1 MPQSKRSE
9 VGKRRLFL
17 ENSDVKK
24 ALLGRNRELA
34 ALLAILQTATQSL
47 ETEKIL
53 NDTLDKSLE
62 ILDFDVGYIRTLDPE
77 KKNLIVRV
85 ARGLASPEFLS
96 TSFSLDS
103 PDPIVGKTVFKT
115 QKPYIGA
122 DIRKDPMFQARTME
136 KEGVISLAMVP
147 IVSKQRSMGFIAVG
161 SKKLH
166 KFTQREVRLLLAFS
180 SQLGS
185 ALENAQL
192 YDEVNKEKAY
202 IENLVD
208 NAGDAI
214 ISTDVED
221 RILTWNHGAEVI
233 FGYSKEETIGQSLT
247 ILLPS
252 HRAGELEE
260 IRDKVRLAGV
270 IRNLEVSRIRRD
282 GIIIEASLA
291 VSPIRDKDDNV
302 IGFLHLARDITEKKR
317 YEQRLKEL
325 DQMKSA
331 FVSNVSH
338 ELRTPLTAIKAS
350 ADNMLDRLLG
360 DLNEKQVGY
369 LTRIKSNSDRLAR
382 LINDL
387 LDLSTIEAGKINLRP
402 TNLPL
407 VTLVKEAAESLKP
420 VATEK
425 LINLNVVCAD
435 SGVIAW
441 ADRDKVIQVLMNLI
455 GNALKFTP
463 PRGQVTVAVKKNDV
477 AWMQISVTDT
487 GPGVPGEEV
496 NKVFGR
502 FYQIDRTGKGTGLG
516 LAISKALVEMH
527 GGKIWLESE
536 VGKGSTFCF
545 TLPAE
550 QPFQLE
556 SPATWGVGPRPS
568 EEACKNTKRDT

>member
-1 MPQSKRSE
+1 MAQSKRSE
-9 VGKRRLFL
+9 VNKRRPFL
-17 ENSDVKK
+17 ENSDVRK

-85 ARGLASPEFLS
+85 ARGLSSPEFLS
-96 TSFSLDS
+96 TSFPLDS

-115 QKPYIGA
+115 QKPYIGT

-136 KEGVISLAMVP
+136 KEGVISVAMIP
-147 IVSKQRSMGFIAVG
+147 IVSKQRSMGFLAVG

-166 KFTQREVRLLLAFS
+166 KFSEREVRLLLAFS

-233 FGYSKEETIGQSLT
+233 FGYSKEETIGRSLT

-252 HRAGELEE
+252 RRAEELVE
-260 IRDKVRLAGV
+260 IRDKVRLTGV
-270 IRNLEVSRIRRD
+270 IRNLEVRRIRKD
-282 GIIIEASLA
+282 GIVIETSLA

-317 YEQRLKEL
+317 YEHRLKEL

-360 DLNEKQVGY
+360 DLTEKQAGY

-402 TNLPL
+402 TNVPMI
-407 VTLVKEAAESLKP
+407 TLVKEAAESLRP
-420 VATEK
+420 AAIEK
-425 LINLNVVCAD
+425 LIDLKVVCAD
-435 SGVIAW
+435 PGLIAW
-441 ADRDKVIQVLMNLI
+441 ADRDKVIQVLINLI

-463 PRGQVTVAVKKNDV
+463 PRGTVTVAVTKND
-477 AWMQISVTDT
+477 ASWTQISVTDT
-487 GPGVPGEEV
+487 GPGIPVEEV

-502 FYQIDRTGKGTGLG
+502 FYQVDRTGKGTGLG
-516 LAISKALVEMH
+516 LTISKALVEMH
-527 GGKIWLESE
+527 GGKIWVESE
-536 VGKGSTFCF
+536 AGKGSTFYF

-550 QPFQLE
+550 QPFQIE
-556 SPATWGVGPRPS
+556 SLAT
-568 EEACKNTKRDT
+568 

>member
-1 MPQSKRSE
+1 MPQSKPSE
-9 VGKRRLFL
+9 AGKRKLFF

-24 ALLGRNRELA
+24 ALVGRNRELA

-85 ARGLASPEFLS
+85 ARGLSSPEFLS
-96 TSFSLDS
+96 TSFPLDS
-103 PDPIVGKTVFKT
+103 PDPIVGKIVFKT
-115 QKPYIGA
+115 QKPYIGS

-136 KEGVISLAMVP
+136 KEGVISVAMIP
-147 IVSKQRSMGFIAVG
+147 IVSKQRAMGFIAVG
-161 SKKLH
+161 SKKFH
-166 KFTQREVRLLLAFS
+166 KFTKREIRLLSAFS

-214 ISTDVED
+214 ISTDAED

-233 FGYSKEETIGQSLT
+233 FGYSKEETIGQSLA
-247 ILLPS
+247 ILLTS
-252 HRAGELEE
+252 RLKAELEE
-260 IRDKVRLAGV
+260 IRDKVRLTGV
-270 IRNLEVSRIRRD
+270 LRNLEVRRLRKD
-282 GIIIEASLA
+282 GIIIETSLA

-369 LTRIKSNSDRLAR
+369 LTRIKSNTDRLAR

-387 LDLSTIEAGKINLRP
+387 LDLSTIEAGKINLRLM
-402 TNLPL
+402 NLPL
-407 VTLVKEAAESLKP
+407 VALVREATESLRP

-425 LINLNVVCAD
+425 LIHLKVVSAD
-435 SGVIAW
+435 PGAIAW

-463 PRGQVTVAVKKNDV
+463 LRGKVTVAVTRNDP
-477 AWMQISVTDT
+477 AWMQISVADS
-487 GPGVPGEEV
+487 GPGIPVEEV
-496 NKVFGR
+496 NNVFGR
-502 FYQIDRTGKGTGLG
+502 FYQIDQAGKQKTQGTGLG

-527 GGKIWLESE
+527 GGKIWVESE
-536 VGKGSTFCF
+536 LGKGSAFCF

-556 SPATWGVGPRPS
+556 SPVT
-568 EEACKNTKRDT
+568 

>member
-1 MPQSKRSE
+1 MPQSKPSE
-9 VGKRRLFL
+9 AGKRKLFF

-24 ALLGRNRELA
+24 ALVGRNRELA

-85 ARGLASPEFLS
+85 ARGLSSPEFLS
-96 TSFSLDS
+96 TSFPLDS
-103 PDPIVGKTVFKT
+103 PDPIVGKMVFKT
-115 QKPYIGA
+115 QKPYVSS
-122 DIRKDPMFQARTME
+122 DIRKDPMFVARTME
-136 KEGVISLAMVP
+136 KEGVISVAMIP
-147 IVSKQRSMGFIAVG
+147 IVSKQRAMGFIAVG
-161 SKKLH
+161 SKKFH
-166 KFTQREVRLLLAFS
+166 KFTKREIRLLSAFS

-233 FGYSKEETIGQSLT
+233 FGYSKEETIGQSLA
-247 ILLPS
+247 ILLTS
-252 HRAGELEE
+252 RLKAELEE
-260 IRDKVRLAGV
+260 IRDKVRLTGV
-270 IRNLEVSRIRRD
+270 LRNLEVRRMRKD
-282 GIIIEASLA
+282 GMIIETSLA

-369 LTRIKSNSDRLAR
+369 LTRIKSNTDRLAR

-387 LDLSTIEAGKINLRP
+387 LDLSTIEAGKINLRLM
-402 TNLPL
+402 NLPL
-407 VTLVKEAAESLKP
+407 VALVREATESLRP

-425 LINLNVVCAD
+425 LIHLKVVSAD
-435 SGVIAW
+435 PRAIAW

-463 PRGQVTVAVKKNDV
+463 LRGKVTVAVTRNDP
-477 AWMQISVTDT
+477 AWMQISVADS
-487 GPGVPGEEV
+487 GPGIPVEEV
-496 NKVFGR
+496 NNVFGR
-502 FYQIDRTGKGTGLG
+502 FYQIDQAGKQKTQGTGLG

-527 GGKIWLESE
+527 GGKIWVESE
-536 VGKGSTFCF
+536 LGKGSAFCF
-545 TLPAE
+545 TVPAE

-556 SPATWGVGPRPS
+556 SPVT
-568 EEACKNTKRDT
+568 

>member
-9 VGKRRLFL
+9 GSSSRLFS
-17 ENSDVKK
+17 ENSDVKR
-24 ALLGRNRELA
+24 ALVGRNRELA

-62 ILDFDVGYIRTLDPE
+62 ILDFDVGYIRTLDPA
-77 KKNLIVRV
+77 KKNLIVRM
-85 ARGLASPEFLS
+85 ARGLSSPEFLS
-96 TSFSLDS
+96 TSFPLDS
-103 PDPIVGKTVFKT
+103 PDPIVGKMVFKT
-115 QKPYIGA
+115 QKPYISS

-136 KEGVISLAMVP
+136 KEGVISVAMVP
-147 IVSKQRSMGFIAVG
+147 IVSKQRAAGFIAVG
-161 SKKLH
+161 SKRFH
-166 KFTQREVRLLLAFS
+166 RFSQREIRLLSAFS

-202 IENLVD
+202 IENLVE

-233 FGYSKEETIGQSLT
+233 FGYRKEETIGQSLA

-252 HRAGELEE
+252 RLAVELEE
-260 IRDKVRLAGV
+260 IRERVRVTGV
-270 IRNLEVSRIRRD
+270 LRNLEVRRIRKD
-282 GIIIEASLA
+282 GMIIETSLA
-291 VSPIRDKDDNV
+291 VSPIRDKDDKV
-302 IGFLHLARDITEKKR
+302 FGFLHLARDITEKKR

-369 LTRIKSNSDRLAR
+369 LTRIKSNTDRLAR

-387 LDLSTIEAGKINLRP
+387 LDLSTIEAGKINLRLM
-402 TNLPL
+402 NLPL
-407 VTLVKEAAESLKP
+407 VALIKEAAESLRP

-425 LINLNVVCAD
+425 LIQLNVICAD
-435 SGVIAW
+435 PRVIAW

-463 PRGQVTVAVKKNDV
+463 LRGDVIVAVTKNDASWV
-477 AWMQISVTDT
+477 QISVTDS
-487 GPGVPGEEV
+487 GPGIPEEEV
-496 NKVFGR
+496 NKVFDR
-502 FYQIDRTGKGTGLG
+502 FYQIDQAGKQKTQGTGLG

-527 GGKIWLESE
+527 GGKIWVESE
-536 VGKGSTFCF
+536 AGKGSTFCF

-550 QPFQLE
+550 QRFELE
-556 SPATWGVGPRPS
+556 STVP
-568 EEACKNTKRDT
+568 

>member
-9 VGKRRLFL
+9 VNKRRAFL
-17 ENSDVKK
+17 EDADVKK
-24 ALLGRNRELA
+24 ALLGRTRELA
-34 ALLAILQTATQSL
+34 ALLAISQTATQSL

-85 ARGLASPEFLS
+85 ARGLSSPEFLS
-96 TSFSLDS
+96 TSFPLDS
-103 PDPIVGKTVFKT
+103 PDPIVGKIVFKT
-115 QKPYIGA
+115 QKPYIGT

-136 KEGVISLAMVP
+136 KEGVISLVMVP
-147 IVSKQRSMGFIAVG
+147 IVSKQRAMGFIAVG

-166 KFTQREVRLLLAFS
+166 KFTKREVRLLVAFS

-214 ISTDVED
+214 ISTDVAD

-233 FGYSKEETIGQSLT
+233 FGYSKEETVGQSLT
-247 ILLPS
+247 ILLPT

-260 IRDKVRLAGV
+260 IRDKVRLTGV
-270 IRNLEVSRIRRD
+270 IRNLEVRRIKKD

-302 IGFLHLARDITEKKR
+302 IGFLHLARDVTEKKR

-325 DQMKSA
+325 DKMKSA

-350 ADNMLDRLLG
+350 ADNMLDRLIG
-360 DLNEKQVGY
+360 DLNGKQVGY

-387 LDLSTIEAGKINLRP
+387 LDLSTIEAGKIDLRP

-420 VATEK
+420 VAAEK
-425 LINLNVVCAD
+425 LINLTVMSAD
-435 SGVIAW
+435 PGVIAW

-463 PRGQVTVAVKKNDV
+463 TRGKVTIAVAKNSA

-487 GPGVPGEEV
+487 GPGIPAEEV

-502 FYQIDRTGKGTGLG
+502 FYQIGQAGTPKTQGTGLG

-527 GGKIWLESE
+527 GGKIWVESE
-536 VGKGSTFCF
+536 AGKGSTFSF

-556 SPATWGVGPRPS
+556 SPAT
-568 EEACKNTKRDT
+568 

>member
-1 MPQSKRSE
+1 MPRFKRSE
-9 VGKRRLFL
+9 VGNRRLFL
-17 ENSDVKK
+17 ENSDIKK
-24 ALLGRNRELA
+24 TLVGRNRELA

-62 ILDFDVGYIRTLDPE
+62 ILDFDVGYIRTLDPA

-85 ARGLASPEFLS
+85 ARGLSSPEFLS

-103 PDPIVGKTVFKT
+103 PDPIVGKIVFKT
-115 QKPYIGA
+115 QKPYIST

-147 IVSKQRSMGFIAVG
+147 IVSKQRAMGFIAVG
-161 SKKLH
+161 SKRFH
-166 KFTQREVRLLLAFS
+166 KFTQREIRLLLAFS

-185 ALENAQL
+185 ALENAHL

-214 ISTDVED
+214 ISTDVAD
-221 RILTWNHGAEVI
+221 RILTWNHGAEVV
-233 FGYSKEETIGQSLT
+233 FGYSKEETVGQSLT

-270 IRNLEVSRIRRD
+270 IRNLEVRRIRRD
-282 GIIIEASLA
+282 GIVIEASLA

-369 LTRIKSNSDRLAR
+369 LTRIKSNTDRLAR
-382 LINDL
+382 LISDL
-387 LDLSTIEAGKINLRP
+387 LDLSTIEAGKINLRLM
-402 TNLPL
+402 NLPL
-407 VTLVKEAAESLKP
+407 VALVREAVESLRP

-425 LINLNVVCAD
+425 LIHLKIVSAD
-435 SGVIAW
+435 PKAIAW

-463 PRGQVTVAVKKNDV
+463 PRGKVTVAVTKNAA
-477 AWMQISVTDT
+477 AWMQISVTDS
-487 GPGVPGEEV
+487 GPGIPVEEV
-496 NKVFGR
+496 SNVFGR
-502 FYQIDRTGKGTGLG
+502 FYQIDRAGKQKTQGTGLG

-527 GGKIWLESE
+527 GGKIWVESE
-536 VGKGSTFCF
+536 VGKGSTFYF

-550 QPFQLE
+550 LPFQFE
-556 SPATWGVGPRPS
+556 SPAT
-568 EEACKNTKRDT
+568 

>member
-9 VGKRRLFL
+9 VDRRRAFL
-17 ENSDVKK
+17 EDLDVKK
-24 ALLGRNRELA
+24 ALLGRTRELA
-34 ALLAILQTATQSL
+34 ALLAISQTATQSL

-62 ILDFDVGYIRTLDPE
+62 ILDFDVGYIRTLDAE

-85 ARGLASPEFLS
+85 ARGLSSPEFLS
-96 TSFSLDS
+96 TSFPLDS
-103 PDPIVGKTVFKT
+103 PDPIVGKIVFKT

-147 IVSKQRSMGFIAVG
+147 IVSKQRAMGFIAVG
-161 SKKLH
+161 SKKFH
-166 KFTQREVRLLLAFS
+166 KFTKREVRLLVAFS

-233 FGYSKEETIGQSLT
+233 FGYSKEETVGQSLT
-247 ILLPS
+247 ILLSS
-252 HRAGELEE
+252 HRAGELDE
-260 IRDKVRLAGV
+260 IRDKVRLTGV
-270 IRNLEVSRIRRD
+270 IRNLEVRRIRKD

-302 IGFLHLARDITEKKR
+302 IGFLHLARDVTEKKR

-325 DQMKSA
+325 DKMKSA

-350 ADNMLDRLLG
+350 ADNMLDRLIG
-360 DLNEKQVGY
+360 DLNGKQVGY

-387 LDLSTIEAGKINLRP
+387 LDLSTIEAGKIDLRP
-402 TNLPL
+402 TKLSL
-407 VTLVKEAAESLKP
+407 VTLVKEAAESLRP

-425 LINLNVVCAD
+425 LINLTVMSAD
-435 SGVIAW
+435 PGVIAW

-463 PRGQVTVAVKKNDV
+463 TRGKVTIAVAKDSA

-487 GPGVPGEEV
+487 GPGIPAEEV

-502 FYQIDRTGKGTGLG
+502 FYQIGQAGTQKTQGTGLG

-527 GGKIWLESE
+527 GGKIWVESE
-536 VGKGSTFCF
+536 AGKGSTFFF

-556 SPATWGVGPRPS
+556 SPAT
-568 EEACKNTKRDT
+568 

>member
-9 VGKRRLFL
+9 VDRRRALL
-17 ENSDVKK
+17 EDLDVKK
-24 ALLGRNRELA
+24 ALLGRTRELA
-34 ALLAILQTATQSL
+34 ALLAISQTATQSL
-47 ETEKIL
+47 ETDKIL

-62 ILDFDVGYIRTLDPE
+62 ILDFDVGYIRTLDAE

-85 ARGLASPEFLS
+85 ARGLSSPEFLS
-96 TSFSLDS
+96 TSFPMDS
-103 PDPIVGKTVFKT
+103 PDPIVGKIVFKT
-115 QKPYIGA
+115 QKPYIGT

-147 IVSKQRSMGFIAVG
+147 IVSKQRAMGFIAVG

-166 KFTQREVRLLLAFS
+166 KFTKREVRLLVAFS

-233 FGYSKEETIGQSLT
+233 FGYSREETVGQSLT
-247 ILLPS
+247 ILLPAQ
-252 HRAGELEE
+252 RTGELEE
-260 IRDKVRLAGV
+260 IRDKVRLTGV
-270 IRNLEVSRIRRD
+270 IRNLEVRRIRKD

-302 IGFLHLARDITEKKR
+302 IGFLHLARDVTEKKR

-325 DQMKSA
+325 DKMKSA

-350 ADNMLDRLLG
+350 ADNMLDRLIG
-360 DLNEKQVGY
+360 DLNGKQVGY

-387 LDLSTIEAGKINLRP
+387 LDLSTIEAGKIDLRP
-402 TNLPL
+402 ANLPL

-420 VATEK
+420 VAAEK
-425 LINLNVVCAD
+425 LINLTVMSAD
-435 SGVIAW
+435 PGIIAW
-441 ADRDKVIQVLMNLI
+441 ADRDKVVQVLMNLI

-463 PRGQVTVAVKKNDV
+463 TGGKVTIAVTKNSA

-487 GPGVPGEEV
+487 GPGIPAEEV
-496 NKVFGR
+496 NKVFAR
-502 FYQIDRTGKGTGLG
+502 FYQIGQAGTQKTQGTGLG

-527 GGKIWLESE
+527 GGKIWVESE
-536 VGKGSTFCF
+536 AGKGSIFSF

-556 SPATWGVGPRPS
+556 SPVT
-568 EEACKNTKRDT
+568 

>member
-9 VGKRRLFL
+9 VDRRRAFL
-17 ENSDVKK
+17 EDLDVKK
-24 ALLGRNRELA
+24 ALLGRTRELA
-34 ALLAILQTATQSL
+34 ALLAISQTATQSL

-62 ILDFDVGYIRTLDPE
+62 ILDFDVGYIRTLDAE

-85 ARGLASPEFLS
+85 ARGLSSPEFLS
-96 TSFSLDS
+96 TSFPLDS
-103 PDPIVGKTVFKT
+103 PDPIVGKIVFKT

-147 IVSKQRSMGFIAVG
+147 IVSKQRAMGFIAVG
-161 SKKLH
+161 SKKFH
-166 KFTQREVRLLLAFS
+166 KFTKREVRLLVAFS

-233 FGYSKEETIGQSLT
+233 FGYSKEETVGQSLT

-252 HRAGELEE
+252 HHAGELEE
-260 IRDKVRLAGV
+260 IRDKVRLTGV
-270 IRNLEVSRIRRD
+270 IRNLEVRRIRKD

-302 IGFLHLARDITEKKR
+302 IGFLHLARDVTEKKR

-325 DQMKSA
+325 DKMKSA

-350 ADNMLDRLLG
+350 ADNMLDRLIG
-360 DLNEKQVGY
+360 DLNGKQVGY

-387 LDLSTIEAGKINLRP
+387 LDLSTIEAGKIDLRP
-402 TNLPL
+402 TKLSL
-407 VTLVKEAAESLKP
+407 VTLVKEAAESLRP

-425 LINLNVVCAD
+425 LINLTVMSAD
-435 SGVIAW
+435 PGVIAW

-463 PRGQVTVAVKKNDV
+463 TRGKVTIAVAKDSA

-487 GPGVPGEEV
+487 GPGIPAEEV

-502 FYQIDRTGKGTGLG
+502 FYQIGQAGTQKTQGTGLG

-527 GGKIWLESE
+527 GGKIWVESE
-536 VGKGSTFCF
+536 AGKGSTFSF

-556 SPATWGVGPRPS
+556 SPAT
-568 EEACKNTKRDT
+568 

>member
-9 VGKRRLFL
+9 VDRRRALL
-17 ENSDVKK
+17 EDLDVKK
-24 ALLGRNRELA
+24 ALLGRTRELA
-34 ALLAILQTATQSL
+34 ALLAISQTATQSL

-62 ILDFDVGYIRTLDPE
+62 ILDFDVGYIRTLDAE

-85 ARGLASPEFLS
+85 ARGLSSPEFLS
-96 TSFSLDS
+96 TSFPMDS
-103 PDPIVGKTVFKT
+103 PDPIVGKIVFKT
-115 QKPYIGA
+115 QKPYIGT

-147 IVSKQRSMGFIAVG
+147 IVSKQRAMGFIAVG

-166 KFTQREVRLLLAFS
+166 KFTKREVRLLVAFS

-233 FGYSKEETIGQSLT
+233 FGYSKEETVGQSLT

-252 HRAGELEE
+252 HRAGELKE
-260 IRDKVRLAGV
+260 IRDKVRLTGV
-270 IRNLEVSRIRRD
+270 IRNLEVRRIRKD

-302 IGFLHLARDITEKKR
+302 IGFLHLARDVTEKKR

-325 DQMKSA
+325 DKMKSA

-350 ADNMLDRLLG
+350 ADNMLDRLIG
-360 DLNEKQVGY
+360 DLNGKQVGY

-387 LDLSTIEAGKINLRP
+387 LDLSTIEAGKIDLRP
-402 TNLPL
+402 TKLSL
-407 VTLVKEAAESLKP
+407 VTLVKEAAESLRP
-420 VATEK
+420 VAVEK
-425 LINLNVVCAD
+425 LINLTVMSAD
-435 SGVIAW
+435 PGVIAW

-463 PRGQVTVAVKKNDV
+463 AGGKVTIAVTKNSA

-487 GPGVPGEEV
+487 GPGIPAEEV

-502 FYQIDRTGKGTGLG
+502 FYQIGQAGTQKTQGTGLG

-527 GGKIWLESE
+527 GGKIWVESAA
-536 VGKGSTFCF
+536 GKGSTFSF

-550 QPFQLE
+550 QPFQRE
-556 SPATWGVGPRPS
+556 SPAT
-568 EEACKNTKRDT
+568 

>member
-9 VGKRRLFL
+9 VDGRRAFL
-17 ENSDVKK
+17 EDSDVKK
-24 ALLGRNRELA
+24 ALLGRTRELA
-34 ALLAILQTATQSL
+34 ALLAISQTATQSL

-53 NDTLDKSLE
+53 SDTLHKSLE
-62 ILDFDVGYIRTLDPE
+62 ILDFDVGYIRTLDAG

-85 ARGLASPEFLS
+85 ARGLSSPEFLS
-96 TSFSLDS
+96 TSFPMDS
-103 PDPIVGKTVFKT
+103 PDPIVGKIVFKT
-115 QKPYIGA
+115 QKPYIGT

-147 IVSKQRSMGFIAVG
+147 IVSKQRAMGFIAVG

-166 KFTQREVRLLLAFS
+166 KFTKREVRLLVAFS

-233 FGYSKEETIGQSLT
+233 FGYSKEETVGQSLT

-260 IRDKVRLAGV
+260 IRDKVRITGV
-270 IRNLEVSRIRRD
+270 IRNLEVRRIRKD

-302 IGFLHLARDITEKKR
+302 IGFLHLARDVTEKKR

-325 DQMKSA
+325 DKMKSA

-350 ADNMLDRLLG
+350 ADNMLDRLIG
-360 DLNEKQVGY
+360 DLNAKQVGY

-387 LDLSTIEAGKINLRP
+387 LDLSTIEAGKIDLRP
-402 TNLPL
+402 ANLPL
-407 VTLVKEAAESLKP
+407 VTLVKEAAESLRP
-420 VATEK
+420 VAAEK
-425 LINLNVVCAD
+425 LINLTVMSAD
-435 SGVIAW
+435 PGVIAW

-463 PRGQVTVAVKKNDV
+463 TRGEVTVAVAKNSA

-487 GPGVPGEEV
+487 GPGIPAEEV

-502 FYQIDRTGKGTGLG
+502 FYQIGQAGTQKTQGTGLG

-527 GGKIWLESE
+527 GGKIWVESE
-536 VGKGSTFCF
+536 AGKGSTFSF

-556 SPATWGVGPRPS
+556 SPAT
-568 EEACKNTKRDT
+568 

>member
-1 MPQSKRSE
+1 MDKRKLS
-9 VGKRRLFL
+9 V
-17 ENSDVKK
+17 ENSGVKK
-24 ALLGRNRELA
+24 ELRGRTRELA
-34 ALLAILQTATQSL
+34 ALLAISQTATQSL

-62 ILDFDVGYIRTLDPE
+62 ILDFDVGYIRTLDAE

-85 ARGLASPEFLS
+85 ARGLSSPEFLS
-96 TSFSLDS
+96 TSFPLDS

-115 QKPYIGA
+115 QKPYIGT

-147 IVSKQRSMGFIAVG
+147 IVSKQRAMGFIAVG
-161 SKKLH
+161 SKRLH
-166 KFTQREVRLLLAFS
+166 KFTKREVRLLVAFS

-233 FGYSKEETIGQSLT
+233 FGYSREETVGQSLT

-252 HRAGELEE
+252 HRVGELEE
-260 IRDKVRLAGV
+260 IRDKVRLTGV
-270 IRNLEVSRIRRD
+270 IRNLEVRRIRKD
-282 GIIIEASLA
+282 GIIIETSLA
-291 VSPIRDKDDNV
+291 VSSIRDKDDNV
-302 IGFLHLARDITEKKR
+302 IGFLHLARDVTEKKR

-325 DQMKSA
+325 DKMKSA

-350 ADNMLDRLLG
+350 ADNMLDRLIG
-360 DLNEKQVGY
+360 DLNGKQVGY

-387 LDLSTIEAGKINLRP
+387 LDLSTIEAGKIDLRP
-402 TNLPL
+402 TKLSL
-407 VTLVKEAAESLKP
+407 VTLVKEAAESLRP

-425 LINLNVVCAD
+425 LINLAVMSAD
-435 SGVIAW
+435 PGVIAW

-463 PRGQVTVAVKKNDV
+463 TRGKVIIAVAKDTA

-487 GPGVPGEEV
+487 GPGIPAEEV

-502 FYQIDRTGKGTGLG
+502 FYQIGQAGTQKTQGTGLG

-527 GGKIWLESE
+527 GGKIWVESE
-536 VGKGSTFCF
+536 AGKGSTFFF

-556 SPATWGVGPRPS
+556 SPAT
-568 EEACKNTKRDT
+568 

>member
-9 VGKRRLFL
+9 VNKRRAFL
-17 ENSDVKK
+17 EDADVKK
-24 ALLGRNRELA
+24 ALLGRTRELA
-34 ALLAILQTATQSL
+34 ALLAISQTATQSL

-85 ARGLASPEFLS
+85 ARGLSSPEFLS
-96 TSFSLDS
+96 TSFPLDS
-103 PDPIVGKTVFKT
+103 PDPIVGKIVFKT
-115 QKPYIGA
+115 QKPYIGT

-136 KEGVISLAMVP
+136 KEGVISLVMVP
-147 IVSKQRSMGFIAVG
+147 IVSKQRAMGFIAVG

-166 KFTQREVRLLLAFS
+166 KFTKREVRLLVAFS

-214 ISTDVED
+214 ISTDVGD

-233 FGYSKEETIGQSLT
+233 FGYSKEETVGQSLT

-260 IRDKVRLAGV
+260 IRDKVRLTGV
-270 IRNLEVSRIRRD
+270 IRNLEVRRIKKD

-302 IGFLHLARDITEKKR
+302 IGFLHLARDVTEKKR

-325 DQMKSA
+325 DKMKSA

-350 ADNMLDRLLG
+350 ADNMLDRLIG
-360 DLNEKQVGY
+360 DLNGKQVGY

-387 LDLSTIEAGKINLRP
+387 LDLSTIEAGKIDLRP

-407 VTLVKEAAESLKP
+407 VTLVKEAAESLRP
-420 VATEK
+420 VAAEK
-425 LINLNVVCAD
+425 LINLTVMSAD
-435 SGVIAW
+435 PGVIAW

-463 PRGQVTVAVKKNDV
+463 ARGKVTIAVAKNSA

-487 GPGVPGEEV
+487 GPGIPAEEV

-502 FYQIDRTGKGTGLG
+502 FYQIGQAGTQKTQGTGLG

-527 GGKIWLESE
+527 GGKIWVESE
-536 VGKGSTFCF
+536 AGKGSTFSF

-556 SPATWGVGPRPS
+556 SPAT
-568 EEACKNTKRDT
+568 

>member
-9 VGKRRLFL
+9 VDRRRALL
-17 ENSDVKK
+17 EDLDVKK
-24 ALLGRNRELA
+24 ALLGRTRELA
-34 ALLAILQTATQSL
+34 ALLAISQTATQSL

-62 ILDFDVGYIRTLDPE
+62 ILDFDVGYIRTLDAE

-85 ARGLASPEFLS
+85 ARGLSSPEFLS
-96 TSFSLDS
+96 TSFPMDS
-103 PDPIVGKTVFKT
+103 PDPIVGKIVFKT
-115 QKPYIGA
+115 QKPYIGT

-147 IVSKQRSMGFIAVG
+147 IVSKQRAMGFIAVG

-166 KFTQREVRLLLAFS
+166 KFTKREVRLLVAFS

-233 FGYSKEETIGQSLT
+233 FGYSREETVGQSLT
-247 ILLPS
+247 ILLPAQ
-252 HRAGELEE
+252 RTEELEE
-260 IRDKVRLAGV
+260 IRDKVRLTGV
-270 IRNLEVSRIRRD
+270 IRNLEVRRIRKD

-302 IGFLHLARDITEKKR
+302 IGFLHLARDVTEKKR

-325 DQMKSA
+325 DKMKSA

-350 ADNMLDRLLG
+350 ADNMLDRLIG
-360 DLNEKQVGY
+360 DLNGKQVGY

-387 LDLSTIEAGKINLRP
+387 LDLSTIEAGKIDLRP
-402 TNLPL
+402 ANLPL

-420 VATEK
+420 VAAEK
-425 LINLNVVCAD
+425 LINLTVMSAD
-435 SGVIAW
+435 PGIIAW
-441 ADRDKVIQVLMNLI
+441 ADRDKVVQVLMNLI

-463 PRGQVTVAVKKNDV
+463 TGGKVTIAVTKNSA

-487 GPGVPGEEV
+487 GPGIPAEEV
-496 NKVFGR
+496 NKVFAR
-502 FYQIDRTGKGTGLG
+502 FYQIGQAGTQKTQGTGLG

-527 GGKIWLESE
+527 GGKIWVESE
-536 VGKGSTFCF
+536 AGKGSIFSF

-556 SPATWGVGPRPS
+556 SPAI
-568 EEACKNTKRDT
+568 

>member
-9 VGKRRLFL
+9 VNKRRAFL
-17 ENSDVKK
+17 EDADVKK
-24 ALLGRNRELA
+24 ALLGRTREMA
-34 ALLAILQTATQSL
+34 ALLAISQTATQSL

-62 ILDFDVGYIRTLDPE
+62 ILDFDVGYIRTLDAE

-85 ARGLASPEFLS
+85 ARGLSSPEFLS
-96 TSFSLDS
+96 TSFPLDS
-103 PDPIVGKTVFKT
+103 PDPIVGKIVFKT
-115 QKPYIGA
+115 QKPYIGT

-136 KEGVISLAMVP
+136 KEGVISLVMVP
-147 IVSKQRSMGFIAVG
+147 IVSKQRAMGFIAVG

-166 KFTQREVRLLLAFS
+166 KFTKREVRLLVAFS

-214 ISTDVED
+214 ISTDVAD

-233 FGYSKEETIGQSLT
+233 FGYSKEETVGQSLT
-247 ILLPS
+247 ILLPT

-260 IRDKVRLAGV
+260 IRDKVRLTGV
-270 IRNLEVSRIRRD
+270 IRNLEVRRIKKD

-302 IGFLHLARDITEKKR
+302 IGFLHLARDVTEKKR

-325 DQMKSA
+325 DKMKSA

-350 ADNMLDRLLG
+350 ADNMLDRLIG
-360 DLNEKQVGY
+360 DLNGKQVGY

-387 LDLSTIEAGKINLRP
+387 LDLSTIEAGKIDLRP

-420 VATEK
+420 VAAEK
-425 LINLNVVCAD
+425 LINLTVMSAD
-435 SGVIAW
+435 PGVIAW

-463 PRGQVTVAVKKNDV
+463 TRGKVTIAVAKNSA

-487 GPGVPGEEV
+487 GPGIPAEEV

-502 FYQIDRTGKGTGLG
+502 FYQIGQAGTPKTQGTGLG

-527 GGKIWLESE
+527 GGKIWVESE
-536 VGKGSTFCF
+536 AGKGSTFSF

-556 SPATWGVGPRPS
+556 SPAT
-568 EEACKNTKRDT
+568 

>member
-9 VGKRRLFL
+9 VDRRRALL
-17 ENSDVKK
+17 EDLDVKK
-24 ALLGRNRELA
+24 ALLGRTRELA
-34 ALLAILQTATQSL
+34 ALLAISQTATQSL

-62 ILDFDVGYIRTLDPE
+62 ILDFDVGYIRTLDAE

-85 ARGLASPEFLS
+85 ARGLSSPEFLS
-96 TSFSLDS
+96 TSFPMDS
-103 PDPIVGKTVFKT
+103 PDPIVGKIVFKT
-115 QKPYIGA
+115 QKPYIGT

-147 IVSKQRSMGFIAVG
+147 IVSKQRAMGFIAVG

-166 KFTQREVRLLLAFS
+166 KFTKREVRLLVAFS

-233 FGYSKEETIGQSLT
+233 FGYSKEETVGQSLT
-247 ILLPS
+247 ILLPA

-260 IRDKVRLAGV
+260 IRDKVRLTGV
-270 IRNLEVSRIRRD
+270 IRNLEVRRIRKD

-302 IGFLHLARDITEKKR
+302 IGFLHLARDVTEKKR

-325 DQMKSA
+325 DKMKSA

-350 ADNMLDRLLG
+350 ADNMLDRLIG
-360 DLNEKQVGY
+360 DLNGKQVGY

-387 LDLSTIEAGKINLRP
+387 LDLSTIEAGKIDLRP
-402 TNLPL
+402 ANLPL
-407 VTLVKEAAESLKP
+407 VTLVKEAAESLRP
-420 VATEK
+420 VAAEK
-425 LINLNVVCAD
+425 LINLTVMSAD
-435 SGVIAW
+435 PGVIAW

-463 PRGQVTVAVKKNDV
+463 TGGKVTIAVAKNSA

-487 GPGVPGEEV
+487 GPGIPAEEV

-502 FYQIDRTGKGTGLG
+502 FYQIGQAGTQKTQGTGLG

-527 GGKIWLESE
+527 GGKIWVESE
-536 VGKGSTFCF
+536 AGKGSTFSF

-556 SPATWGVGPRPS
+556 SPAT
-568 EEACKNTKRDT
+568 

>member
-9 VGKRRLFL
+9 VNKRRAFL
-17 ENSDVKK
+17 EDADVKK
-24 ALLGRNRELA
+24 ALLGRTRELA
-34 ALLAILQTATQSL
+34 ALLAISQTATQSL

-85 ARGLASPEFLS
+85 ARGLSSPEFLS
-96 TSFSLDS
+96 TSFPLDS
-103 PDPIVGKTVFKT
+103 PDPIVGKIVFKT
-115 QKPYIGA
+115 QKPYIGT

-136 KEGVISLAMVP
+136 KEGVISLVMVP
-147 IVSKQRSMGFIAVG
+147 IVSKQRAMGFIAVG

-166 KFTQREVRLLLAFS
+166 KFTKREVRLLVAFS

-214 ISTDVED
+214 ISTDVGD

-233 FGYSKEETIGQSLT
+233 FGYSKEETVGQSLT

-260 IRDKVRLAGV
+260 IREKVRLTGV
-270 IRNLEVSRIRRD
+270 IRNLEVRRIKKD

-291 VSPIRDKDDNV
+291 VSPIRDKDDHV
-302 IGFLHLARDITEKKR
+302 IGFLHLARDVTEKKR

-325 DQMKSA
+325 DKMKSA

-350 ADNMLDRLLG
+350 ADNMLDRLIG
-360 DLNEKQVGY
+360 DLNGKQVGY

-387 LDLSTIEAGKINLRP
+387 LDLSTIEAGKIDLRP

-407 VTLVKEAAESLKP
+407 VTLVKEAAESLRP
-420 VATEK
+420 VAAEK
-425 LINLNVVCAD
+425 LINLTVMSAD
-435 SGVIAW
+435 PGVIAW

-463 PRGQVTVAVKKNDV
+463 NRGKVTIAVAKNSA

-487 GPGVPGEEV
+487 GPGIPAEEV

-502 FYQIDRTGKGTGLG
+502 FYQIGQAGTQKTQGTGLG

-527 GGKIWLESE
+527 GGKIWVESE
-536 VGKGSTFCF
+536 AGKGSTFSF
-545 TLPAE
+545 TLPAD

-556 SPATWGVGPRPS
+556 SPAT
-568 EEACKNTKRDT
+568 

>member
-9 VGKRRLFL
+9 VDRRRAFL
-17 ENSDVKK
+17 EDLDVKK
-24 ALLGRNRELA
+24 ALLGRTRELA
-34 ALLAILQTATQSL
+34 ALLAISQTATQSL

-62 ILDFDVGYIRTLDPE
+62 ILDFDVGYIRTLDAE

-85 ARGLASPEFLS
+85 ARGLSSPEFLS
-96 TSFSLDS
+96 TSFPLES
-103 PDPIVGKTVFKT
+103 PDPIVGKIVFKT
-115 QKPYIGA
+115 QKPYIGT

-147 IVSKQRSMGFIAVG
+147 IVSKQRAMGFIAVG
-161 SKKLH
+161 SKKFH
-166 KFTQREVRLLLAFS
+166 KFTKREVRLLVAFS

-214 ISTDVED
+214 ISANVED

-233 FGYSKEETIGQSLT
+233 FGYTKEETVGQSLT
-247 ILLPS
+247 ILLPA
-252 HRAGELEE
+252 HCAGELEE
-260 IRDKVRLAGV
+260 IRDKVRLTGV
-270 IRNLEVSRIRRD
+270 IRNLEVRRIRKD

-291 VSPIRDKDDNV
+291 VSPIRDKNDNV
-302 IGFLHLARDITEKKR
+302 IGFLHLARDVTEKKR

-325 DQMKSA
+325 DKMKSA

-350 ADNMLDRLLG
+350 ADNMLDRLIG
-360 DLNEKQVGY
+360 DLNGKQVGY

-387 LDLSTIEAGKINLRP
+387 LDLSTIEAGKIDLRP

-407 VTLVKEAAESLKP
+407 VTLVKEAAESLRP
-420 VATEK
+420 VAAEK
-425 LINLNVVCAD
+425 VINLTVMSAD
-435 SGVIAW
+435 PGVIAW

-463 PRGQVTVAVKKNDV
+463 TGGKVTIAVTKNSA

-487 GPGVPGEEV
+487 GPGIPAEEV

-502 FYQIDRTGKGTGLG
+502 FYQIGQAGTQKTQGTGLG

-527 GGKIWLESE
+527 GGKIWVESE
-536 VGKGSTFCF
+536 AGKGSTFSF

-556 SPATWGVGPRPS
+556 SPAT
-568 EEACKNTKRDT
+568 

>member
-9 VGKRRLFL
+9 VNKRRAFL
-17 ENSDVKK
+17 EDADVKK
-24 ALLGRNRELA
+24 ALLGRTREMA
-34 ALLAILQTATQSL
+34 ALLAISQTATQSL

-85 ARGLASPEFLS
+85 ARGLSSPEFLS
-96 TSFSLDS
+96 TSFPLDS
-103 PDPIVGKTVFKT
+103 PDPIVGKIVFKT
-115 QKPYIGA
+115 QKPYIGT

-136 KEGVISLAMVP
+136 KEGVISLVMVP
-147 IVSKQRSMGFIAVG
+147 IVSKQRAMGFIAVG

-166 KFTQREVRLLLAFS
+166 KFTKREVRLLVAFS

-214 ISTDVED
+214 ISTDVAD

-233 FGYSKEETIGQSLT
+233 FGYSKEETVGQSLT
-247 ILLPS
+247 ILLPT

-260 IRDKVRLAGV
+260 IRDKVRLTGV
-270 IRNLEVSRIRRD
+270 IRNLEVRRIKKD

-302 IGFLHLARDITEKKR
+302 IGFLHLARDVTEKKR

-325 DQMKSA
+325 DKMKSA

-350 ADNMLDRLLG
+350 ADNMLDRLIG
-360 DLNEKQVGY
+360 DLNGKQVGY

-387 LDLSTIEAGKINLRP
+387 LDLSTIEAGKIDLRP

-420 VATEK
+420 VAAEK
-425 LINLNVVCAD
+425 LINLTVMSAD
-435 SGVIAW
+435 PGVIAW

-463 PRGQVTVAVKKNDV
+463 TRGKVTIAVAKNSA

-487 GPGVPGEEV
+487 GPGIPAEEV

-502 FYQIDRTGKGTGLG
+502 FYQIGQAGTPKTQGTGLG

-527 GGKIWLESE
+527 GGKIWVESE
-536 VGKGSTFCF
+536 AGNGSTFSF

-556 SPATWGVGPRPS
+556 SPAT
-568 EEACKNTKRDT
+568 

>member
-9 VGKRRLFL
+9 VNKRRAFL
-17 ENSDVKK
+17 EDADVKK
-24 ALLGRNRELA
+24 ALLGRTREMA
-34 ALLAILQTATQSL
+34 ALLAISQTATQSL

-85 ARGLASPEFLS
+85 ARGLSSPEFLS
-96 TSFSLDS
+96 TSFPLDS
-103 PDPIVGKTVFKT
+103 PDPIVGKIVFKT
-115 QKPYIGA
+115 QKPYIGT

-136 KEGVISLAMVP
+136 KEGVISLVMVP
-147 IVSKQRSMGFIAVG
+147 IVSKQRAMGFIAVG

-166 KFTQREVRLLLAFS
+166 KFTKREVRLLVAFS

-214 ISTDVED
+214 ISTDVAD

-233 FGYSKEETIGQSLT
+233 FGYSKEETVGQSLT
-247 ILLPS
+247 ILLPT

-260 IRDKVRLAGV
+260 IRDKVRLTGV
-270 IRNLEVSRIRRD
+270 IRNLEVRRIKKD

-302 IGFLHLARDITEKKR
+302 IGFLHLARDVTEKKR

-325 DQMKSA
+325 DKMKSA

-350 ADNMLDRLLG
+350 ADNMLDRLIG
-360 DLNEKQVGY
+360 DLNGKQVGY

-387 LDLSTIEAGKINLRP
+387 LDLSTIEAGKIDLRP

-420 VATEK
+420 VAAEK
-425 LINLNVVCAD
+425 LINLTVMSAD
-435 SGVIAW
+435 PGVIAW
-441 ADRDKVIQVLMNLI
+441 ADRDKVTQVLMNLI

-463 PRGQVTVAVKKNDV
+463 TRGKVTIAVAKNSA

-487 GPGVPGEEV
+487 GPGIPAEEV

-502 FYQIDRTGKGTGLG
+502 FYQIGQAGTPKTQGTGLG

-527 GGKIWLESE
+527 GGKIWVESE
-536 VGKGSTFCF
+536 AGKGSTFSF

-556 SPATWGVGPRPS
+556 SPAT
-568 EEACKNTKRDT
+568 

>member
-1 MPQSKRSE
+1 
-9 VGKRRLFL
+9 
-17 ENSDVKK
+17 
-24 ALLGRNRELA
+24 
-34 ALLAILQTATQSL
+34 
-47 ETEKIL
+47 
-53 NDTLDKSLE
+53 
-62 ILDFDVGYIRTLDPE
+62 
-77 KKNLIVRV
+77 
-85 ARGLASPEFLS
+85 
-96 TSFSLDS
+96 
-103 PDPIVGKTVFKT
+103 
-115 QKPYIGA
+115 
-122 DIRKDPMFQARTME
+122 MFQARTME

-147 IVSKQRSMGFIAVG
+147 IVSKQRAMGFIAVG
-161 SKKLH
+161 SKKFH
-166 KFTQREVRLLLAFS
+166 KFTKREVRLLVAFS

-233 FGYSKEETIGQSLT
+233 FGYSKEETVGQSLT

-260 IRDKVRLAGV
+260 IRDKVRLTGV
-270 IRNLEVSRIRRD
+270 IRNLEVRRIRKD

-302 IGFLHLARDITEKKR
+302 IGFLHLARDVTEKKR
-317 YEQRLKEL
+317 YEERLKEL
-325 DQMKSA
+325 DKMKSA

-350 ADNMLDRLLG
+350 ADNMLDRLIG
-360 DLNEKQVGY
+360 DLNGKQVGY

-387 LDLSTIEAGKINLRP
+387 LDLSTIEAGKIDLRP

-407 VTLVKEAAESLKP
+407 VTLVKEAAESLRP
-420 VATEK
+420 VAAEK
-425 LINLNVVCAD
+425 LINLTVMSAD
-435 SGVIAW
+435 PGVIAW

-463 PRGQVTVAVKKNDV
+463 ARGKVTIAVAKNSA

-487 GPGVPGEEV
+487 GPGIPAEEV

-502 FYQIDRTGKGTGLG
+502 FYQIGQAARKRPKGQGSAWRFLRPWWRCMAERSGRKVNQVKEAPFPSRCLRSNRFSLNRRRLEKTEQSGSKRYQTAALINANCTVLLGPIRFPDKSGTKARFLSRPRTGN
-516 LAISKALVEMH
+516 A
-527 GGKIWLESE
+527 
-536 VGKGSTFCF
+536 
-545 TLPAE
+545 PAE
-550 QPFQLE
+550 YRR
-556 SPATWGVGPRPS
+556 A
-568 EEACKNTKRDT
+568 

>member
-9 VGKRRLFL
+9 VDRRRALL
-17 ENSDVKK
+17 EDLDVKK
-24 ALLGRNRELA
+24 ALLGRTRELA
-34 ALLAILQTATQSL
+34 ALLAISQTATQSL
-47 ETEKIL
+47 ETDKIL

-62 ILDFDVGYIRTLDPE
+62 ILDFDVGYIRTLDAE

-85 ARGLASPEFLS
+85 ARGLSSPEFLS
-96 TSFSLDS
+96 TSFPMDS
-103 PDPIVGKTVFKT
+103 PDPIVGKIVFKT
-115 QKPYIGA
+115 QKPYIGT

-147 IVSKQRSMGFIAVG
+147 IVSKQRAMGFIAVG

-166 KFTQREVRLLLAFS
+166 KFTKREVRLLVAFS

-233 FGYSKEETIGQSLT
+233 FGYSREETVGQSLT
-247 ILLPS
+247 ILLPAQ
-252 HRAGELEE
+252 RTGELKE
-260 IRDKVRLAGV
+260 IRDKVRLTGV
-270 IRNLEVSRIRRD
+270 IRNLEVRRIRKD

-302 IGFLHLARDITEKKR
+302 IGFLHLARDVTEKKR

-325 DQMKSA
+325 DKMKSA

-350 ADNMLDRLLG
+350 ADNMLDRLIG
-360 DLNEKQVGY
+360 DLNGKQVGY

-387 LDLSTIEAGKINLRP
+387 LDLSTIEAGKIDLRP
-402 TNLPL
+402 ANLPL
-407 VTLVKEAAESLKP
+407 VTLVKEAAESLRP
-420 VATEK
+420 VAAEK
-425 LINLNVVCAD
+425 LINLTVMSAD
-435 SGVIAW
+435 PGIIAW
-441 ADRDKVIQVLMNLI
+441 ADRDKVVQVLMNLI

-463 PRGQVTVAVKKNDV
+463 TGGKVTIAVTKNSA

-487 GPGVPGEEV
+487 GPGIPAEEV
-496 NKVFGR
+496 NKVFAR
-502 FYQIDRTGKGTGLG
+502 FYQIGQAGTQKTQGTGLG

-527 GGKIWLESE
+527 GGKIWVESE
-536 VGKGSTFCF
+536 AGKGSIFSF

-556 SPATWGVGPRPS
+556 SPAI
-568 EEACKNTKRDT
+568 

>member
-1 MPQSKRSE
+1 MPQSKPSE
-9 VGKRRLFL
+9 AGKRKLFF

-24 ALLGRNRELA
+24 ALVGRNRELA

-62 ILDFDVGYIRTLDPE
+62 ILDFDVGYIRTLDGE

-85 ARGLASPEFLS
+85 ARGLSSPEFLS
-96 TSFSLDS
+96 TSFPLDS
-103 PDPIVGKTVFKT
+103 PDPIVGKMVFKT
-115 QKPYIGA
+115 QKPYIGS
-122 DIRKDPMFQARTME
+122 DIRKDPMFVARTME
-136 KEGVISLAMVP
+136 KEGVISVAMIP
-147 IVSKQRSMGFIAVG
+147 IVSKQRAMGFLAVG
-161 SKKLH
+161 SKKFH
-166 KFTQREVRLLLAFS
+166 KFTKREIRLLLAFS

-214 ISTDVED
+214 ISTDIED

-233 FGYSKEETIGQSLT
+233 FGYSKEETVGQSLA

-252 HRAGELEE
+252 QLAGELDE
-260 IRDKVRLAGV
+260 IRDKVQRTGI
-270 IRNLEVSRIRRD
+270 IRNLEVRRRRRD
-282 GIIIEASLA
+282 GVIIDASLA
-291 VSPIRDKDDNV
+291 VSPIKDKNDNV
-302 IGFLHLARDITEKKR
+302 VSFLHLARDITEKKR

-350 ADNMLDRLLG
+350 ADNMLDGLLG

-369 LTRIKSNSDRLAR
+369 LTRIKSNTDRLAR

-387 LDLSTIEAGKINLRP
+387 LDLSTIEAGKINLRLM
-402 TNLPL
+402 NLPL
-407 VTLVKEAAESLKP
+407 VALVREAAESLRP

-425 LINLNVVCAD
+425 LIRLKVVSAD
-435 SGVIAW
+435 SRVIAW

-463 PRGQVTVAVKKNDV
+463 PRGKVTVAVTKNV
-477 AWMQISVTDT
+477 TAWVQISVTDS
-487 GPGVPGEEV
+487 GPGVPMEEV
-496 NKVFGR
+496 SKVFGR
-502 FYQIDRTGKGTGLG
+502 FYQIDQAGKQKTQGTGLG
-516 LAISKALVEMH
+516 LAISKALVELH

-536 VGKGSTFCF
+536 AGRGSTFCF

-550 QPFQLE
+550 QPLQLAA
-556 SPATWGVGPRPS
+556 PAS
-568 EEACKNTKRDT
+568 

>member
-1 MPQSKRSE
+1 MAQSKRSE
-9 VGKRRLFL
+9 VDRRRAFL
-17 ENSDVKK
+17 EDLDVKK
-24 ALLGRNRELA
+24 ALLGRTRELA
-34 ALLAILQTATQSL
+34 ALLAISQTATQSL

-62 ILDFDVGYIRTLDPE
+62 ILDFDVGYIRTLDAE

-85 ARGLASPEFLS
+85 ARGLSSPEFLS
-96 TSFSLDS
+96 TSFPLDS
-103 PDPIVGKTVFKT
+103 PDPIVGKIVFKT

-147 IVSKQRSMGFIAVG
+147 IVSKQRAMGFIAVG
-161 SKKLH
+161 SKKFH
-166 KFTQREVRLLLAFS
+166 KFTKREVRLLVAFS

-233 FGYSKEETIGQSLT
+233 FGYSKEETVGQSLT
-247 ILLPS
+247 ILLSS
-252 HRAGELEE
+252 HRAGELDE
-260 IRDKVRLAGV
+260 IRDKVRLTGV
-270 IRNLEVSRIRRD
+270 IRNLEVRRIRKD

-302 IGFLHLARDITEKKR
+302 IGFLHLARDVTEKKR

-325 DQMKSA
+325 DKMKSA

-350 ADNMLDRLLG
+350 ADNMLDRLIG
-360 DLNEKQVGY
+360 DLNGKQVGY

-387 LDLSTIEAGKINLRP
+387 LDLSTIEAGKIDLRP
-402 TNLPL
+402 TKLSL
-407 VTLVKEAAESLKP
+407 VTLVKEAAESLRP

-425 LINLNVVCAD
+425 LINLTVMSAD
-435 SGVIAW
+435 PGVIAW

-463 PRGQVTVAVKKNDV
+463 TRGKVTIAVAKDSA

-487 GPGVPGEEV
+487 GPGIPAEEV

-502 FYQIDRTGKGTGLG
+502 FYQIGQAGTQKTQGTGLG

-527 GGKIWLESE
+527 GGKIWVESE
-536 VGKGSTFCF
+536 AGKGSTFSF

-556 SPATWGVGPRPS
+556 SPAT
-568 EEACKNTKRDT
+568 

>member
-1 MPQSKRSE
+1 MPRFKRSE
-9 VGKRRLFL
+9 VGNRRLFL
-17 ENSDVKK
+17 ENSDIKK
-24 ALLGRNRELA
+24 TLVGRNRELA

-62 ILDFDVGYIRTLDPE
+62 ILDFDVGYIRTLDPA

-85 ARGLASPEFLS
+85 ARGLSSPEFLS

-103 PDPIVGKTVFKT
+103 PDPIVGKIVFKT
-115 QKPYIGA
+115 QKPYIST

-147 IVSKQRSMGFIAVG
+147 IVSKQRAMGFIAVG
-161 SKKLH
+161 SKRFH
-166 KFTQREVRLLLAFS
+166 KFTQREIRLLLAFS

-185 ALENAQL
+185 ALENAHL

-214 ISTDVED
+214 ISTDVAD
-221 RILTWNHGAEVI
+221 RILTWNHGAEVV
-233 FGYSKEETIGQSLT
+233 FGYSKEETVGQSLT

-270 IRNLEVSRIRRD
+270 IRNLEVRRIRRD
-282 GIIIEASLA
+282 GIVIEASLA

-369 LTRIKSNSDRLAR
+369 LTRIKSNTDRLAR
-382 LINDL
+382 LISDL
-387 LDLSTIEAGKINLRP
+387 LDLSTIEAGKINLRLM
-402 TNLPL
+402 NLPL
-407 VTLVKEAAESLKP
+407 VALVREAVESLRP

-425 LINLNVVCAD
+425 FIHLKVVSAD
-435 SGVIAW
+435 PKAIAW

-463 PRGQVTVAVKKNDV
+463 PRGKVTVAVMKNAA
-477 AWMQISVTDT
+477 AWMQISVTDS
-487 GPGVPGEEV
+487 GPGIPVEEV
-496 NKVFGR
+496 SNVFGR
-502 FYQIDRTGKGTGLG
+502 FYQIDRAGKQKTQGTGLG

-527 GGKIWLESE
+527 GGKIWVESE
-536 VGKGSTFCF
+536 VGKGSTFYF

-550 QPFQLE
+550 LPFQFE
-556 SPATWGVGPRPS
+556 SPAT
-568 EEACKNTKRDT
+568 

>member
-1 MPQSKRSE
+1 MPQSKPSAI
-9 VGKRRLFL
+9 GKRKLFF

-24 ALLGRNRELA
+24 ALVGRNRELA

-62 ILDFDVGYIRTLDPE
+62 ILDFDVGYIRTLDPA

-85 ARGLASPEFLS
+85 ARGLSSPEFLS
-96 TSFSLDS
+96 TSFPLDS
-103 PDPIVGKTVFKT
+103 PDPIVGKIVFKT
-115 QKPYIGA
+115 QKPYIGS

-136 KEGVISLAMVP
+136 KEGVISVAMIP
-147 IVSKQRSMGFIAVG
+147 IVSKQRAMGFIAVG
-161 SKKLH
+161 SKKFH
-166 KFTQREVRLLLAFS
+166 KFTKREIRLLSAFS

-214 ISTDVED
+214 ISTDAED

-233 FGYSKEETIGQSLT
+233 FGYSKEETIGQSLA
-247 ILLPS
+247 ILLTS
-252 HRAGELEE
+252 RLKAELEE
-260 IRDKVRLAGV
+260 IRDKVRLTGV
-270 IRNLEVSRIRRD
+270 LRNLEVRRMRKD
-282 GIIIEASLA
+282 GIIIETSLA

-369 LTRIKSNSDRLAR
+369 LTRIKSNTDRLAR

-387 LDLSTIEAGKINLRP
+387 LDLSTIEAGKINLRLM
-402 TNLPL
+402 NLPL
-407 VTLVKEAAESLKP
+407 VALVREATESLRP

-425 LINLNVVCAD
+425 LIHLRVVSAD
-435 SGVIAW
+435 PRAIAW

-463 PRGQVTVAVKKNDV
+463 LRGKVTVAVTRNDP
-477 AWMQISVTDT
+477 AWMQISVADS
-487 GPGVPGEEV
+487 GPGIPVEEV
-496 NKVFGR
+496 NNVFGR
-502 FYQIDRTGKGTGLG
+502 FYQIDQAGKQKTQGTGLG

-527 GGKIWLESE
+527 GGKIWVESE
-536 VGKGSTFCF
+536 LGKGSAFCF

-556 SPATWGVGPRPS
+556 SPVT
-568 EEACKNTKRDT
+568 

>member
-9 VGKRRLFL
+9 VDRRRAFL
-17 ENSDVKK
+17 EDLDVKK
-24 ALLGRNRELA
+24 ALLGRTRELA
-34 ALLAILQTATQSL
+34 ALLAISQTATQSL

-62 ILDFDVGYIRTLDPE
+62 ILDFDVGYIRTLDAE

-85 ARGLASPEFLS
+85 ARGLSSPEFLS
-96 TSFSLDS
+96 TSFPLDS
-103 PDPIVGKTVFKT
+103 PDPIVGKIVFKT
-115 QKPYIGA
+115 QKPYIGT

-147 IVSKQRSMGFIAVG
+147 IVSKQRAMGFIAVG
-161 SKKLH
+161 SKKFH
-166 KFTQREVRLLLAFS
+166 KFTKREVRLLVAFS

-233 FGYSKEETIGQSLT
+233 FGYSKEETVGQSLT

-260 IRDKVRLAGV
+260 IRDKVRLTGV
-270 IRNLEVSRIRRD
+270 IRNLEVRRIRKD

-302 IGFLHLARDITEKKR
+302 IGFLHLARDVTEKKR
-317 YEQRLKEL
+317 YEERLKEL
-325 DQMKSA
+325 DKMKSA

-350 ADNMLDRLLG
+350 ADNMLDRLIG
-360 DLNEKQVGY
+360 DLNGKQVGY

-387 LDLSTIEAGKINLRP
+387 LDLSTIEAGKIDLRP
-402 TNLPL
+402 TKLPL
-407 VTLVKEAAESLKP
+407 VTLVKEAAESLRP
-420 VATEK
+420 VAAEK
-425 LINLNVVCAD
+425 LINLTVMSAD
-435 SGVIAW
+435 PGVIAW

-463 PRGQVTVAVKKNDV
+463 TGGKVTIAVAKNSA

-487 GPGVPGEEV
+487 GPGIPAEEV

-502 FYQIDRTGKGTGLG
+502 FYQIGQAGTQKTQGTGLG

-527 GGKIWLESE
+527 GGKIWAESE
-536 VGKGSTFCF
+536 AGKGSTFSF

-556 SPATWGVGPRPS
+556 SPAT
-568 EEACKNTKRDT
+568 

>member
-1 MPQSKRSE
+1 MPQSKRPEVDRKRFFSE
-9 VGKRRLFL
+9 D
-17 ENSDVKK
+17 SDVKK
-24 ALLGRNRELA
+24 ALIGRTRELA
-34 ALLAILQTATQSL
+34 ALLAISQTATQSL
-47 ETEKIL
+47 ETDKIL

-62 ILDFDVGYIRTLDPE
+62 ILDFDVGYIRTLDAE

-85 ARGLASPEFLS
+85 ARGLSSPEFLS
-96 TSFSLDS
+96 TSFPMDS
-103 PDPIVGKTVFKT
+103 PDPIVGKIVFKT
-115 QKPYIGA
+115 QKPYIGT

-147 IVSKQRSMGFIAVG
+147 IVSKQRAMGFIAVG

-166 KFTQREVRLLLAFS
+166 KFTKREVRLLVAFS

-233 FGYSKEETIGQSLT
+233 FGYSREETVGQSLT
-247 ILLPS
+247 ILLPAQ
-252 HRAGELEE
+252 RTGELEE
-260 IRDKVRLAGV
+260 IRDKVRLTGV
-270 IRNLEVSRIRRD
+270 IRNLEVRRIRKD

-302 IGFLHLARDITEKKR
+302 IGFLHLARDVTEKKR

-325 DQMKSA
+325 DKMKSA

-350 ADNMLDRLLG
+350 ADNMLDRLIG
-360 DLNEKQVGY
+360 DLNGKQVGY

-387 LDLSTIEAGKINLRP
+387 LDLSTIEAGKIDLRP
-402 TNLPL
+402 ANLPL
-407 VTLVKEAAESLKP
+407 VTLVKEAAESLRP
-420 VATEK
+420 VAAEK
-425 LINLNVVCAD
+425 LINLTVMSAD
-435 SGVIAW
+435 PGIIAW
-441 ADRDKVIQVLMNLI
+441 ADRDKVVQVLMNLI

-463 PRGQVTVAVKKNDV
+463 TGGKVTIAVTKNSA

-487 GPGVPGEEV
+487 GPGIPAEEV
-496 NKVFGR
+496 NKVFAR
-502 FYQIDRTGKGTGLG
+502 FYQIGQAGTQKTQGTGLG

-527 GGKIWLESE
+527 GGKIWVESE
-536 VGKGSTFCF
+536 AGKGSIFSF

-556 SPATWGVGPRPS
+556 SPAI
-568 EEACKNTKRDT
+568 

>member
-1 MPQSKRSE
+1 MPQSKRLE
-9 VGKRRLFL
+9 VVDRRVVP
-17 ENSDVKK
+17 EDSDVKK
-24 ALLGRNRELA
+24 ALRGRTRELA
-34 ALLAILQTATQSL
+34 ALLAISQTATQSL

-62 ILDFDVGYIRTLDPE
+62 ILDFDVGYIRTLDAG

-85 ARGLASPEFLS
+85 ARGLSSPEFLS
-96 TSFSLDS
+96 TSFPLDS

-115 QKPYIGA
+115 QKPYIGT

-147 IVSKQRSMGFIAVG
+147 IVSKQRAMGFIAVG

-166 KFTQREVRLLLAFS
+166 KFTQREVRLLVAFS

-192 YDEVNKEKAY
+192 YDEVNREKAY

-233 FGYSKEETIGQSLT
+233 FGYSKEETVGQSLT

-270 IRNLEVSRIRRD
+270 IRNLEVRRIRKD

-302 IGFLHLARDITEKKR
+302 IGFLHLARDVTEKKR

-325 DQMKSA
+325 DKMKSA

-350 ADNMLDRLLG
+350 ADNMLDRLIG
-360 DLNEKQVGY
+360 DLNGKQVGY

-387 LDLSTIEAGKINLRP
+387 LDLSTIEAGKIDLRP

-407 VTLVKEAAESLKP
+407 VTLVKEAAESLRP
-420 VATEK
+420 VAAEK
-425 LINLNVVCAD
+425 LIDLTVMSVDAR
-435 SGVIAW
+435 VIAW

-463 PRGQVTVAVKKNDV
+463 TRGKVTIAVAKNSA

-487 GPGVPGEEV
+487 GPGIPAKEV

-502 FYQIDRTGKGTGLG
+502 FYQIGQASTQKTQGTGLG

-527 GGKIWLESE
+527 GGKIWVESE
-536 VGKGSTFCF
+536 AGKGSTFSF

-556 SPATWGVGPRPS
+556 SPAT
-568 EEACKNTKRDT
+568 

>member
-1 MPQSKRSE
+1 MALSKRSE
-9 VGKRRLFL
+9 VNKRRAFL
-17 ENSDVKK
+17 EDSDVKK
-24 ALLGRNRELA
+24 ALLGRTRELA
-34 ALLAILQTATQSL
+34 ALLAISQTATQSL

-62 ILDFDVGYIRTLDPE
+62 ILDFDVGYIRTLDPG

-85 ARGLASPEFLS
+85 ARGLSSPEFLS
-96 TSFSLDS
+96 TSFPLDS

-115 QKPYIGA
+115 RKPYIGT

-147 IVSKQRSMGFIAVG
+147 IVSKQRAMGFIAVG

-166 KFTQREVRLLLAFS
+166 KFTKREVRLLVAFS

-221 RILTWNHGAEVI
+221 RILTWNHGAEII
-233 FGYSKEETIGQSLT
+233 FGYSKEETVGQSLT

-260 IRDKVRLAGV
+260 IRDKVRITGV
-270 IRNLEVSRIRRD
+270 IRNLEVRRIRKD

-302 IGFLHLARDITEKKR
+302 IGFLHLARDVTEKKR

-325 DQMKSA
+325 DKMKSA

-350 ADNMLDRLLG
+350 ADNMLDRLIG
-360 DLNEKQVGY
+360 DLNGKQVGY

-387 LDLSTIEAGKINLRP
+387 LDLSTIEAGKIDLRP
-402 TNLPL
+402 TKLPL
-407 VTLVKEAAESLKP
+407 VTLVREAAESLRP
-420 VATEK
+420 VAAEK
-425 LINLNVVCAD
+425 LINLTVMSAD
-435 SGVIAW
+435 LEVIAW

-455 GNALKFTP
+455 GNALKFAPT
-463 PRGQVTVAVKKNDV
+463 RGKVTIAVARNSA

-487 GPGVPGEEV
+487 GPGIPAEEV

-502 FYQIDRTGKGTGLG
+502 FYQIGQAGTQKTQGTGLG

-527 GGKIWLESE
+527 GGKIWVESE
-536 VGKGSTFCF
+536 AGKGSTFSF

-556 SPATWGVGPRPS
+556 SPAT
-568 EEACKNTKRDT
+568 

>member
-9 VGKRRLFL
+9 VDRRRAFL
-17 ENSDVKK
+17 EDLDVKK
-24 ALLGRNRELA
+24 ALLGRTRELA
-34 ALLAILQTATQSL
+34 ALLAISQTATQSL

-62 ILDFDVGYIRTLDPE
+62 ILDFDVGYIRTLDAE

-85 ARGLASPEFLS
+85 ARGLSSPEFLS
-96 TSFSLDS
+96 TSFPLDS
-103 PDPIVGKTVFKT
+103 PDPIVGKIVFKT

-147 IVSKQRSMGFIAVG
+147 IVSKQRAMGFIAVG
-161 SKKLH
+161 SKKFH
-166 KFTQREVRLLLAFS
+166 KFTKREVRLLVAFS

-233 FGYSKEETIGQSLT
+233 FGYSKEETVGQSLT

-260 IRDKVRLAGV
+260 IRDKVRLTGV
-270 IRNLEVSRIRRD
+270 IRNLEVRRIRKD

-302 IGFLHLARDITEKKR
+302 IGFLHLARDVTEKKR

-325 DQMKSA
+325 DKMKSA

-350 ADNMLDRLLG
+350 ADNMLDRLIG
-360 DLNEKQVGY
+360 DLNGKQVGY

-387 LDLSTIEAGKINLRP
+387 LDLSTIEAGKIDLRP
-402 TNLPL
+402 TKLSL
-407 VTLVKEAAESLKP
+407 VTLVKEAAESLRP

-425 LINLNVVCAD
+425 LINLTVMSAD
-435 SGVIAW
+435 PGVIAW

-463 PRGQVTVAVKKNDV
+463 TRGKVTIAVAKDSA

-487 GPGVPGEEV
+487 GPGIPAEEV

-502 FYQIDRTGKGTGLG
+502 FYQIGHAGTQKTQGTGLG

-527 GGKIWLESE
+527 GGKIWVESE
-536 VGKGSTFCF
+536 AGKGSTFSF

-556 SPATWGVGPRPS
+556 SPAT
-568 EEACKNTKRDT
+568 

>member
-17 ENSDVKK
+17 GNSDVKK
-24 ALLGRNRELA
+24 ALVGRNRELA

-62 ILDFDVGYIRTLDPE
+62 ILDFDVGYIRTLDPA

-85 ARGLASPEFLS
+85 ARGLSSPEFLS
-96 TSFSLDS
+96 TSFPLDS
-103 PDPIVGKTVFKT
+103 PDPIVGKIVFKT
-115 QKPYIGA
+115 QKPYIGS

-136 KEGVISLAMVP
+136 KEGVISVAMIP
-147 IVSKQRSMGFIAVG
+147 IVSKQRAMGFIAVG
-161 SKKLH
+161 SKKFH
-166 KFTQREVRLLLAFS
+166 KFTKREIRLLSAFS

-214 ISTDVED
+214 ISTDAED

-233 FGYSKEETIGQSLT
+233 FGYSKEETIGQSLA
-247 ILLPS
+247 ILLTS
-252 HRAGELEE
+252 RLKAELEE
-260 IRDKVRLAGV
+260 IRNKVRLTGV
-270 IRNLEVSRIRRD
+270 LRNLEVRRMRKD
-282 GIIIEASLA
+282 GIIIETSLA

-369 LTRIKSNSDRLAR
+369 LTRIKSNTDRLAR

-387 LDLSTIEAGKINLRP
+387 LDLSTIEAGKINLRLM
-402 TNLPL
+402 NLPL
-407 VTLVKEAAESLKP
+407 VALVREATESLRP

-425 LINLNVVCAD
+425 LIHLRVVSAD
-435 SGVIAW
+435 PRAIAW

-463 PRGQVTVAVKKNDV
+463 LRGKVTVAVTRNDP
-477 AWMQISVTDT
+477 AWMQISVADS
-487 GPGVPGEEV
+487 GPGIPVEEV
-496 NKVFGR
+496 NNVFGR
-502 FYQIDRTGKGTGLG
+502 FYQIDQAGKQKTQGTGLG

-527 GGKIWLESE
+527 GGKIWVESE
-536 VGKGSTFCF
+536 LGKGSAFCF

-556 SPATWGVGPRPS
+556 SPVT
-568 EEACKNTKRDT
+568 